1 MGMRYSIIAI
11 LVTGFLFISCSSS
24 KSTSYNKERGQTK
37 IEVIKRLERPGDGAY
52 FASSE
57 LELKPNIDLPIWD
70 IPELVPIE
78 DYDENI
84 EFAAT
89 NHIIKRAKT
98 YQGTPYKFGGTTTKG
113 MDCSGLVYT
122 SFKSQDIYM
131 PRISSDMA
139 KEGKRINL
147 KNAQPGDLLFFKTNR
162 RRNVINHVGIVV
174 ESNGNDVQFIHS
186 STSKGVIISSI
197 NETYWQNAFTE
208 ARRVL

>member
-1 MGMRYSIIAI
+1 MSMRYSIIII
-11 LVTGFLFISCSSS
+11 LATVFLFTSCSTS
-24 KSTSYNKERGQTK
+24 KPISEVIKKKEIK
-37 IEVIKRLERPGDGAY
+37 IEVIKRLERPDDGAY
-52 FASSE
+52 FATSE
-57 LELKPNIDLPIWD
+57 LQLVPDFDLPIWD

-78 DYDENI
+78 DYDEKI
-84 EFAAT
+84 EYAST
-89 NHIIKRAKT
+89 NHIIQRAKT
-98 YQGTPYKFGGTTTKG
+98 FEGTPYKFGGTTNKG

-122 SFKSQDIYM
+122 AFKSQDIYM

-139 KEGKRINL
+139 NEGKRINL

-174 ESNGNDVQFIHS
+174 ESSGNDVQFIHS

-197 NETYWQNAFTE
+197 NETYWKNAFTE

>member
-1 MGMRYSIIAI
+1 MRYSIIVI
-11 LVTGFLFISCSSS
+11 LVTGFLFTSCSSS
-24 KSTSYNKERGQTK
+24 KSTIKSKKNEQTK
-37 IEVIKRLERPGDGAY
+37 IEIIKRLERPGDGAY

-57 LELKPNIDLPIWD
+57 LELKPDIDLPIWD

-78 DYDENI
+78 DYDDNS
-84 EFAAT
+84 EFAT
-89 NHIIKRAKT
+89 SVFIIKRAKT
-98 YQGTPYKFGGTTTKG
+98 FEGTPYKFGGTTNKG

-122 SFKSQDIYM
+122 AFKSQDIYM

-139 KEGKRINL
+139 NEGKRINI

-174 ESNGNDVQFIHS
+174 ESSGNDVQFIHS

-197 NETYWQNAFTE
+197 NEAYWKNAFTE

>member
-11 LVTGFLFISCSSS
+11 LATSFLFTSCSSS
-24 KSTSYNKERGQTK
+24 KSTSKSKKRERTK
-37 IEVIKRLERPGDGAY
+37 FEVIKRLERPGDGAY
-52 FASSE
+52 FASNESE
-57 LELKPNIDLPIWD
+57 LVPDIDLPVWD

-78 DYDENI
+78 DYDENVD
-84 EFAAT
+84 FAST
-89 NHIIKRAKT
+89 THIIKRAKT
-98 YQGTPYKFGGTTTKG
+98 YQGTPYKFGGTTNKG

-131 PRISSDMA
+131 PRVSSDMA
-139 KEGKRINL
+139 KEGKRIKL
-147 KNAQPGDLLFFKTNR
+147 RNAQPGDLLFFKTNR

-174 ESNGNDVQFIHS
+174 ESNGKDVQFIHS

-197 NETYWQNAFTE
+197 NENYWKNAFTE

>member
-11 LVTGFLFISCSSS
+11 LSTGLLFTSCNTV
-24 KSTSYNKERGQTK
+24 KSVSDNKNKEYIK
-37 IEVIKRLERPGDGAY
+37 FEVIKRLERPDDGAY

-57 LELKPNIDLPIWD
+57 LQLVPDFELPIWD

-78 DYDENI
+78 SYDEKT
-84 EFAAT
+84 EFT
-89 NHIIKRAKT
+89 STYHIIQRAKT
-98 YQGTPYKFGGTTTKG
+98 FEGTPYKFGGTTNKG

-122 SFKSQDIYM
+122 AFKSQDIYM

-139 KEGKRINL
+139 NEGKRINL

-162 RRNVINHVGIVV
+162 RKNVINHVGIVV

-197 NETYWQNAFTE
+197 NEVYWKNAFTE